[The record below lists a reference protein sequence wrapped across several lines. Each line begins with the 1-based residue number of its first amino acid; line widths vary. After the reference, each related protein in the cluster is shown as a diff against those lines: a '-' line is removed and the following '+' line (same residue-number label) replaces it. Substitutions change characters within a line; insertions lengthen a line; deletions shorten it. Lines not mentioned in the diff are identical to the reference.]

1 MFWFLFL
8 FFSMLLLCSF
18 LRSKELFQV
27 KIGLTK
33 SLLFFFENAQNL
45 GRSDDAK
52 RRKKKRTAL
61 LLTLNL
67 KSTISLLRSFFCK
80 SSSARISSH
89 LLNPPLLSL
98 LFFSFA
104 WDIRWLFTYRKHCY
118 DSRMKKSVRSS
129 WIRPGTWSSMAIG
142 CLEIHNALWRHY
154 SGWRQSGHQPN

>member
-1 MFWFLFL
+1 MFLFLFL
-8 FFSMLLLCSF
+8 FFSMLSLCSF
-18 LRSKELFQV
+18 FRLKELFQE

-33 SLLFFFENAQNL
+33 SLLMPKIWV
-45 GRSDDAK
+45 GR
-52 RRKKKRTAL
+52 TTL

-67 KSTISLLRSFFCK
+67 TSTISLLRSFICK
-80 SSSARISSH
+80 SSPARISSH

-129 WIRPGTWSSMAIG
+129 WIRPGTLSSMAIS

>member
-1 MFWFLFL
+1 MFLFLFL
-8 FFSMLLLCSF
+8 FFSMLSLCSF
-18 LRSKELFQV
+18 FRLKELFQE

-33 SLLFFFENAQNL
+33 SLLFFFFL
-45 GRSDDAK
+45 KMPKIWVGR
-52 RRKKKRTAL
+52 TTL

-67 KSTISLLRSFFCK
+67 KSTISLLRSFICK
-80 SSSARISSH
+80 SSPARISSH

-98 LFFSFA
+98 LFFSFT

-129 WIRPGTWSSMAIG
+129 WIRPGTLSSMAIG

-154 SGWRQSGHQPN
+154 SGWRQSGLQPN